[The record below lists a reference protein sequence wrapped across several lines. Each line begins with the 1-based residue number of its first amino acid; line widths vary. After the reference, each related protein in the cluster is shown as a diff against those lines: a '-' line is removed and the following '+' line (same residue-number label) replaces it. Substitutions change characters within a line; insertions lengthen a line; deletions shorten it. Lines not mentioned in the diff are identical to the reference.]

1 MRISIPRRSI
11 LACLDQGD
19 TAVTPGC
26 PEAYA
31 LAVSGV
37 GDSELAQRVRSAVA
51 TIAASRAND
60 FATDFKRTLSAR
72 RQGGWLHRH
81 PPTSPMGTTWEPC
94 LGCGAPSAIKI
105 VKRCGCCTSRDE
117 CRCPPQWCE
126 ECMLKW
132 WLSSNQKRVE
142 RSTPAPG
149 VGMVAMGIDP
159 RWTARCPT
167 CRASF
172 CLNDV
177 IPVEVR
183 VQRQTVLCSCS
194 ADLAVRCWIVG
205 NSRWTSEWHQS

>member
-1 MRISIPRRSI
+1 MTSQRISNAHSQRGAKEDGCTDTHQRHRQVRVNLHDSVGVAMRSS
-11 LACLDQGD
+11 
-19 TAVTPGC
+19 
-26 PEAYA
+26 
-31 LAVSGV
+31 LAVRVSSGTV
-37 GDSELAQRVRSAVA
+37 
-51 TIAASRAND
+51 
-60 FATDFKRTLSAR
+60 
-72 RQGGWLHRH
+72 
-81 PPTSPMGTTWEPC
+81 WESC

-117 CRCPPQWCE
+117 CRCAPQWCE
-126 ECMLKW
+126 ECLLKW

-183 VQRQTVLCSCS
+183 VENAL
-194 ADLAVRCWIVG
+194 
-205 NSRWTSEWHQS
+205 

>member
-1 MRISIPRRSI
+1 MTRLRSPI
-11 LACLDQGD
+11 D
-19 TAVTPGC
+19 AVGC

-51 TIAASRAND
+51 TIAAARAND
-60 FATDFKRTLSAR
+60 FAADFKRTLAAR

-81 PPTSPMGTTWEPC
+81 PPTSLPGVAHSERQRDVYHTAILLVTYCVLSVWQHAYHDSLGTVWEPC
-94 LGCGAPSAIKI
+94 LGCSAPSAIKI

-117 CRCPPQWCE
+117 CRCSPQWCE
-126 ECMLKW
+126 ECLLKW

-177 IPVEVR
+177 VPVEVR
-183 VQRQTVLCSCS
+183 ART
-194 ADLAVRCWIVG
+194 AWR
-205 NSRWTSEWHQS
+205 